1 LIHLP
6 PYVGRWVDQ
15 ISNELESRNLKD
27 RRR

>member
-15 ISNELESRNLKD
+15 VANELESENF